1 MQASLTY
8 IITQAA
14 TPTPVP
20 AATATPQPTA
30 APVPTVT
37 PAPTPVQ
44 TIGPN
49 VVISCIFYDGT
60 VNRYEPDEYVEITNL
75 GDAVQD
81 LAGWKLQDISDT
93 TPVFEFPSHQLAPGD
108 VVRIYTNEVHS
119 QWGGF
124 SFGRG
129 SAVWS
134 NSDPDS
140 AGMFDSN
147 GTQVSSR
154 SYPPGCE

>member
-1 MQASLTY
+1 MQASLVF
-8 IITQAA
+8 IITRASSP
-14 TPTPVP
+14 TPT
-20 AATATPQPTA
+20 
-30 APVPTVT
+30 PVPTVT

-44 TIGPN
+44 AVGPN

-75 GDAVQD
+75 GDADQD
-81 LAGWKLQDISDT
+81 LADWKHQDISDT

-108 VVRIYTNEVHS
+108 VVKVYTNEVHS

-134 NSDPDS
+134 NNDPDR
-140 AGMFDSN
+140 AGLIDAVGN
-147 GTQVSSR
+147 QVSSR